1 MLPSGSQIRLAGKF
15 SCSSM
20 IFPLKHLYN
29 LYSSGIFQLAIFDY
43 GRVYISKH
51 GDGLKNQK
59 HMGIAQNIMGYDE
72 AKV

>member
-1 MLPSGSQIRLAGKF
+1 M
-15 SCSSM
+15 
-20 IFPLKHLYN
+20 H

-51 GDGLKNQK
+51 ADGLKNRK
-59 HMGIAQNIMGYDE
+59 HMGIEQNIMGYDE

>member
-1 MLPSGSQIRLAGKF
+1 M
-15 SCSSM
+15 
-20 IFPLKHLYN
+20 H

-59 HMGIAQNIMGYDE
+59 HMGIEQNIMGYDE